1 MITRRVLVSLTVFA
15 SMGVI
20 SPAGQVQDIRQ
31 IGRVEAKLLMVRPGF
46 PVGEPVAAQLTL
58 KNPSAKQV
66 TVGAECLQP
75 SAFRLRRPG
84 SARDA
89 KTRKNRSA
97 ETVVLEADQ
106 SFQKGFDLRAHYKEL
121 RKPGRYRLSWHC
133 GKWKTPIQEIFIV
146 EPYDPERDKVAI
158 VETTLGTLE
167 LTLMRKKA
175 PLHVENFV
183 QLAKQGYYDGLLFD
197 RMVPGVHIESAA
209 RGEGPLAGW
218 EHQLPPEIDRSITP
232 GKGLVGAVRRETSM
246 TSATRFFILLD
257 TAFNY
262 KGNHTFFAYVRKG
275 EDVLNAIGATG
286 VLGGLGA
293 LDFRPAK
300 RIYIKAIEIRSE

>member
-1 MITRRVLVSLTVFA
+1 MIARWVLVSLTVLA

-31 IGRVEAKLLMVRPGF
+31 IARVEAKLMTVRPGF
-46 PVGEPVAAQLTL
+46 PVGEPVAVQLTL

-75 SAFRLRRPG
+75 SAFRLRLPG
-84 SARDA
+84 SKRGA

-97 ETVVLEADQ
+97 EAVVLEADQ
-106 SFQKGFDLRAHYKEL
+106 SFQKGFDLRAHYREL
-121 RKPGRYRLSWHC
+121 RKPGRYQVSWHC
-133 GKWKTPIQEIFIV
+133 GKWKTPIREIFIV

-158 VETTLGTLE
+158 VETSLGTLE
-167 LTLMRKKA
+167 LTLMQEKA

-197 RMVPGVHIESAA
+197 RMVAGLHIESAS
-209 RGEGPLAGW
+209 RGEGSLAGW
-218 EHQLPPEIDRSITP
+218 EHQMPPEIDRSIAP

-257 TAFNY
+257 MAFNY
-262 KGNHTFFAYVRKG
+262 RGLHTFFAYVRKG
-275 EDVLNAIGATG
+275 EDVLNAIRNTG
-286 VLGGLGA
+286 VIGEGEAITFL
-293 LDFRPAK
+293 PAK
-300 RIYIKAIEIRSE
+300 RIYIETIEIRAE